1 MQEVDNR
8 ASEDKTREFPLEPY
22 LSDPRKASLVDKLI
36 SLAQK
41 VYDSNKNDVAPGS
54 FNPEFTKSATL
65 FICGGQKLAE
75 MKPVFGTDDL
85 LKKIMIKVCLRSNV
99 LSICTSSLLQ
109 FNDPGLVNSLLC
121 LWLPLKPEDSHIV
134 P

>member
-1 MQEVDNR
+1 MQEVDKR

-36 SLAQK
+36 SLVQK
-41 VYDSNKNDVAPGS
+41 VYDSNNNVVAPGS

-65 FICGGQKLAE
+65 FICGGHRIAE

-85 LKKIMIKVCLRSNV
+85 LKKIMVKVCLRSNV
-99 LSICTSSLLQ
+99 HLYLQSSSIQ
-109 FNDPGLVNSLLC
+109 
-121 LWLPLKPEDSHIV
+121 
-134 P
+134 